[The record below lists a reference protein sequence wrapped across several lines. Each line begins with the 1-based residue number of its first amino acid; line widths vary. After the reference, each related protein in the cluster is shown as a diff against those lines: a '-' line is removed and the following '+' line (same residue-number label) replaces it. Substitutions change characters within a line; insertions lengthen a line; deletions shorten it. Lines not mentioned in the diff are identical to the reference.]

1 MREVKF
7 GPIFLMCYVLSII
20 GIFII
25 GFFSAIS
32 FWVLMILPALFF
44 AMLIYGF
51 IKQETKMEELEKRI
65 QQLENEK
72 TENLQEIND

>member
-7 GPIFLMCYVLSII
+7 GPTFLMCYILSII
-20 GIFII
+20 GIYAFAL
-25 GFFSAIS
+25 FSAIS

-44 AMLIYGF
+44 AILIHAF

-65 QQLENEK
+65 EDLEGGK
-72 TENLQEIND
+72 TEILQETND